1 MHHFP
6 RTLLRRARRVLHRV
20 LRGKRTARALLPESS
35 LHADERA
42 PTLLSASHVLAPLA
56 NDGDP
61 IFPVE
66 LEQAIF
72 KITAMIHPTTIPAL
86 LRVARRVGIWVLPAS
101 PVLAPLADIGDP
113 IFPVELE
120 QAIFEITAMMHPTT
134 IPALLRVA
142 RRVGIWS
149 VLLLVV
155 RVSRRDNFNGIVR
168 ALIDGTKS
176 RPAELLCTYVR
187 HLTLESLHHCSF
199 YEGRSLLQRCRK
211 VIDFSSNLWFT
222 NPSLLP
228 ILAEM
233 HLERLS
239 VNLKALFGNLPI
251 DLNHPLFRSVT
262 HLDMFPIEGVAELSR
277 DIALSV
283 LRDCPRLELLL
294 VQWQLFEKRD
304 YMAART
310 PHVYDIRFVIGL
322 YGDYWADWEAGARGG
337 ADAWCRGD
345 DFFRA
350 KARGSHS
357 RDMLLVNL
365 AFTARKQKGL
375 IEETR

>member
-1 MHHFP
+1 MHNFP

-20 LRGKRTARALLPESS
+20 LRGKRTARALVPESL

-42 PTLLSASHVLAPLA
+42 PILLSASPVLAPLG
-56 NDGDP
+56 NDGDA

-66 LEQAIF
+66 LEQAVF
-72 KITAMIHPTTIPAL
+72 KITAMMHPTTSLPL
-86 LRVARRVGIWVLPAS
+86 CESLVGVLPAS

-120 QAIFEITAMMHPTT
+120 QAIFKITAMMHPTT

-142 RRVGIWS
+142 RRVGIW
-149 VLLLVV
+149 VEPLLYRVV
-155 RVSRRDNFNGIVR
+155 RVSRRVNFNGMVR

-211 VIDFSSNLWFT
+211 VNDFSSNLWFT

-233 HLERLS
+233 HLERL
-239 VNLKALFGNLPI
+239 
-251 DLNHPLFRSVT
+251 
-262 HLDMFPIEGVAELSR
+262 
-277 DIALSV
+277 
-283 LRDCPRLELLL
+283 
-294 VQWQLFEKRD
+294 
-304 YMAART
+304 
-310 PHVYDIRFVIGL
+310 FVIGL

-345 DFFRA
+345 DF
-350 KARGSHS
+350 
-357 RDMLLVNL
+357 V
-365 AFTARKQKGL
+365 ARKRGGL
-375 IEETR
+375 IEETCYWLT